1 MVRLARELYYGDC
14 TLGKIYLPNGSWF
27 FTLERPWLN
36 NQVGISCIPLATYSA
51 VYRQRPSKLYDYW
64 LKDVPN
70 RSYILIHSGNV
81 ASQVQGCIL
90 LGMQRGLMNG
100 KRAVFSSVTA
110 VRKFEEIMGGKPF
123 SLEVV

>member
-1 MVRLARELYYGDC
+1 
-14 TLGKIYLPNGSWF
+14 
-27 FTLERPWLN
+27 
-36 NQVGISCIPLATYSA
+36 
-51 VYRQRPSKLYDYW
+51 LYDYW
-64 LKDVPN
+64 LRDVPD

-90 LGMQRGLMNG
+90 LGMQRGWMKG